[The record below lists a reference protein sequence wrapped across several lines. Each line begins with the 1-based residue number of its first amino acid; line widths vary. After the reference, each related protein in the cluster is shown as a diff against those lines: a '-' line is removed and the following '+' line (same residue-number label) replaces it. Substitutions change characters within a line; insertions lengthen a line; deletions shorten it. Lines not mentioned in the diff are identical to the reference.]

1 MGALVFNLQRWGGSG
16 SCDWPPENLFCFFN
30 GRGMEQ
36 MAGGGG
42 GGGLNQNIY
51 TGLASSIST
60 PPPPPHTHTHKVFL
74 RKVHERSL
82 GCFWRGRG
90 GGGSLTRVKE

>member
-16 SCDWPPENLFCFFN
+16 SCDWPPENLFCFLN

-36 MAGGGG
+36 MAGGG

-60 PPPPPHTHTHKVFL
+60 PAPLPHTHTQSFLTQRTRTFVRVFL
-74 RKVHERSL
+74 E
-82 GCFWRGRG
+82 GTRGRG
-90 GGGSLTRVKE
+90 EFNSG